1 MKAKER
7 FLKEITSATPLKT
20 WIIKKKKKKPNSL
33 FADMEKVFVV

>member
-20 WIIKKKKKKPNSL
+20 WIIKKKKKLNSL
-33 FADMEKVFVV
+33 IADMEKAFLV